1 MGGAGWFRRQAAQ
14 ERPKTGPR
22 MQLRTRLG
30 CVYLVFKG
38 WCVPKGLCQ
47 TLLILTPP
55 SLGSRWSDYPHDH
68 LILTLGLPAASINP
82 HLLDSDSLGTEVRS
96 RAQVCKPSPGQ
107 PWWRVPGRPCRLGQ
121 LSGCRPDNKVA
132 LTGFGVWIQTQVCSF
147 QAVRLKPLSE

>member
-1 MGGAGWFRRQAAQ
+1 MTREVKRGQQEAHGGWGWLVSPAGSTGETRDRASNAA
-14 ERPKTGPR
+14 EDAAG
-22 MQLRTRLG
+22 MCL
-30 CVYLVFKG
+30 LVFKG

-121 LSGCRPDNKVA
+121 LSGCRPDDKVA
-132 LTGFGVWIQTQVCSF
+132 LTGFGVWIQTQ
-147 QAVRLKPLSE
+147 L